1 MTSMTKNTEATQPQL
16 INVDKTRPIR
26 IFKSPFNHGDYCV
39 VRNNDELKQLCEE
52 INCDEKVFSRL
63 TTQEAQTVWITSDE
77 AGSTLSVIRMNLILN
92 EESRFQCV
100 STLLHEC
107 VHVAQNIFESMG
119 EKEPSREFQAYLI
132 NQIFD
137 NVGVE
142 YFRDDSVFQKCFVSD
157 GEAV

>member
-1 MTSMTKNTEATQPQL
+1 MTSTTKNTEATQPQPTSAA
-16 INVDKTRPIR
+16 DKRRIR
-26 IFKSPFNHGDYCV
+26 IFSSPFNHGRYCV
-39 VRNNDELKQLCEE
+39 VRDNDELKQLCEE

-63 TTQEAQTVWITSDE
+63 TTQEAQTVWITSEE
-77 AGSTLSVIRMNLILN
+77 ADSTLSVIRMNLILT

-107 VHVAQNIFESMG
+107 VHVAQNIFETMG

-142 YFRDDSVFQKCFVSD
+142 YFRYDPVFQKCFVED
-157 GEAV
+157 DEAV